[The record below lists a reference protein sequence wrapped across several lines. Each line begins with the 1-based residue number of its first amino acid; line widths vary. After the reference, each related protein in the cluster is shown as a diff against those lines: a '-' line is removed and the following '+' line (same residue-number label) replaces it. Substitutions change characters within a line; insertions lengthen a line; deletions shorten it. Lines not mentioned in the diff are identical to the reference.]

1 MDYNEE
7 YNYFQSFL
15 QPNERIL
22 WHGAPSAGKMY
33 TYGKIPVFFG
43 VVWLVISLVLATA
56 SFMSGNIIM
65 ILFSIPFVFI
75 GFLMAFGEPLR
86 KAKLRG
92 KIFYA
97 VTDSRLFIREGEE
110 IKIFTA
116 DMLTPMQIRINKNG
130 TVTIYFER
138 TYFSTKNNSS
148 YNWICALQNLS
159 DVRQAQIALATMLSG
174 KKNDN

>member
-1 MDYNEE
+1 M
-7 YNYFQSFL
+7 
-15 QPNERIL
+15 
-22 WHGAPSAGKMY
+22 
-33 TYGKIPVFFG
+33 
-43 VVWLVISLVLATA
+43 
-56 SFMSGNIIM
+56 
-65 ILFSIPFVFI
+65 
-75 GFLMAFGEPLR
+75 
-86 KAKLRG
+86 
-92 KIFYA
+92 
-97 VTDSRLFIREGEE
+97 TDSRLFIREGEE

-130 TVTIYFER
+130 TGTIYFER